1 MRRRSSPGPFPRAA
15 GTGYTAGPLDAPGR
29 AERPSRGAGP
39 AAEGETAAA
48 ARWSVRRRRGVLE
61 MSFGPPGHLPQVA
74 ALHLSSGYLRLTYT
88 PGGAWGTSV
97 VLLPSFWAEGRYHQ
111 GAPVAVAWRE
121 HGGRLALSLSARP
134 GRPRGRRAG
143 GLDVRGELR
152 IAPPQAGRT
161 VAAAAFVAAGAVSL
175 DARPDAFKPVLLS
188 SMHTARDR
196 WDARR
201 ALLDGAPA
209 AIPDSGP
216 IGAAGAAVRRLGL
229 EGGTSAWKREAPTIE
244 VGFDRALAA
253 GGWVTPSTNPDDDNV
268 ALWAASDGGLDAW
281 HYEISAT
288 AAPPE

>member
-1 MRRRSSPGPFPRAA
+1 MRWRSSPGPFLRAA

-29 AERPSRGAGP
+29 AEGPSRGEGP
-39 AAEGETAAA
+39 AAQGRGGG
-48 ARWSVRRRRGVLE
+48 RWSVRRRSRVLE
-61 MSFGPPGHLPQVA
+61 VSFGPPGHLPEVA

-111 GAPVAVAWRE
+111 GAPLEVAWRE
-121 HGGRLALSLSARP
+121 HGDRLALSLSARP

-152 IAPPQAGRT
+152 IAPPRRDGRSPPPPSSPRARSAWTTGRT
-161 VAAAAFVAAGAVSL
+161 PSSRCCSPRCTPPATAGTPAAPCWTAPRRRSPTPAPS
-175 DARPDAFKPVLLS
+175 ARPGRP
-188 SMHTARDR
+188 
-196 WDARR
+196 
-201 ALLDGAPA
+201 
-209 AIPDSGP
+209 
-216 IGAAGAAVRRLGL
+216 VRRLGL

-244 VGFDRALAA
+244 VAFDRALAA

-281 HYEISAT
+281 HYVISAT